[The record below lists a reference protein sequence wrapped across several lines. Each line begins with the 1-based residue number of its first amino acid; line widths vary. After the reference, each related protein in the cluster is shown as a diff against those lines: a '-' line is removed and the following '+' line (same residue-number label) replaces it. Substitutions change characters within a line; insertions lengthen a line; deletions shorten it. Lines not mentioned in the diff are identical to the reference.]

1 VVGALLVGSVV
12 CLTAQESQPV
22 FRVGAETVAV
32 NVSVKKGSNPVLG
45 LTAQDFRLFDNDVPQ
60 RVQAVSLDSVPLD
73 VSLVVDTSGSA
84 FPVLETARDAVR
96 GMVALLRP
104 ADRFRVLTM
113 GNAVISAIPWQQAG
127 TVDVSAI
134 NLVNGQIS
142 LVHDSVLVALFH
154 RTAPERRHLVVAL
167 SDDLDWCS
175 LTSGPALLAAA
186 ERSGATFHWIQV
198 AHQAGEVPL
207 RIESSGAQ
215 AHCRG
220 VSEPSPSRPLGEAAR
235 RTGGIVFTVWYGAER
250 VAVETFDR
258 VLDDFRRS
266 YILHYEPQNVARSGW
281 HRLRVEVSTKDV
293 TVRARPGYWGMSQ

>member
-1 VVGALLVGSVV
+1 VGSVV
-12 CLTAQESQPV
+12 CLAAQEPQPV
-22 FRVGAETVAV
+22 FRVGADAVAV
-32 NVSVKKGSNPVLG
+32 NVSVKRGSNPVLG
-45 LTAQDFRLFDNDVPQ
+45 LTTQDFRLFDNDVLQ
-60 RVQAVSLDSVPLD
+60 DVRAVSLDTVPLD
-73 VSLVVDTSGSA
+73 VSIVVDTSGSA
-84 FPVLETARDAVR
+84 FPRIETAREAVR

-113 GNAVISAIPWQQAG
+113 GNAVISTIPWQQTG
-127 TVDVSAI
+127 TVDVSGI
-134 NLVNGQIS
+134 HLVPGQIS

-154 RTAPERRHLVVAL
+154 RTAPDRRHLVVAL

-198 AHQAGEVPL
+198 AHQAGDAPPL
-207 RIESSGAQ
+207 KIERGGAQ

-220 VSEPSPSRPLGEAAR
+220 VSESSPSRPLGEAAR

-266 YILHYEPQNVARSGW
+266 YILHYEPQKVARSGW

-293 TVRARPGYWGMSQ
+293 TVRARPGYWGSSQ